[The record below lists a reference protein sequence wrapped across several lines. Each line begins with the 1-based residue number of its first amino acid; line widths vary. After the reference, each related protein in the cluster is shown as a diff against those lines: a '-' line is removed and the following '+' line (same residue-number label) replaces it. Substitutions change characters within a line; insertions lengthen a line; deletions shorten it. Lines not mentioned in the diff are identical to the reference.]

1 MIKKSSSFFIYKGG
15 GRDDLDQY
23 SSSKEVKMKGEENEN
38 KSIKKIRFSNHFSTN
53 DVFQC
58 IGKFKNR

>member
-1 MIKKSSSFFIYKGG
+1 MIKNLTLFYLQGG

-23 SSSKEVKMKGEENEN
+23 TSSKEVKMKEKKMKTNQL
-38 KSIKKIRFSNHFSTN
+38 KKIRFSNHFSSN

-58 IGKFKNR
+58 IGKFRYR